1 MQLNSGSLQSA
12 SSASP
17 AGSAMAA
24 ADFDR
29 LSTDFRA
36 FLGDCEKLLTS
47 AQTLSGEGA
56 AVARAEFGRR
66 MADARTKLDALRTTA
81 THRAAVARHATEA
94 YVSREPL
101 KAIAI
106 AAGTGAIVALLL
118 SRR

>member
-12 SSASP
+12 SNATP
-17 AGSAMAA
+17 AAPVMA

-29 LSTDFRA
+29 LSSDFRV

-66 MADARTKLDALRTTA
+66 MADAQIKLDALRTTA
-81 THRAAVARHATEA
+81 TDRAARARHATEA

-106 AAGTGAIVALLL
+106 AAGMGAIVGLLL
-118 SRR
+118 ARR

>member
-12 SSASP
+12 SNATP
-17 AGSAMAA
+17 AAPVMA

-36 FLGDCEKLLTS
+36 FLGDCEKLLTN

-56 AVARAEFGRR
+56 AVARAEFVRR
-66 MADARTKLDALRTTA
+66 MADARVKLDALKTTA
-81 THRAAVARHATEA
+81 TDRAARARHVTEA

-101 KAIAI
+101 KAIGI
-106 AAGTGAIVALLL
+106 AAAVGAIVALVLV
-118 SRR
+118 RR

>member
-12 SSASP
+12 SNASP
-17 AGSAMAA
+17 AAPATVM

-29 LSTDFRA
+29 LSSDFRA

-66 MADARTKLDALRTTA
+66 MADARVKLDALRTTA
-81 THRAAVARHATEA
+81 THRAARARHVTEE
-94 YVSREPL
+94 YVSREPW

-106 AAGTGAIVALLL
+106 AAAMGAIVGLLL